1 VLHGTDT
8 MAYTSSLLSF
18 VLENLNKTVCI
29 TGSQIPLSELR
40 NDAAENLLGALL
52 VAGPFLI
59 PEVVLYFNSKL
70 IRGNRASKVASDK
83 LAAFN
88 SVNYQLL
95 GEFGVTFDVKWDLIL
110 SSQRGELKLA

>member
-1 VLHGTDT
+1 
-8 MAYTSSLLSF
+8 
-18 VLENLNKTVCI
+18 
-29 TGSQIPLSELR
+29 
-40 NDAAENLLGALL
+40 